1 MQYVFGEKAE
11 MCIIFCACV
20 FSQTTA
26 R

>member
-11 MCIIFCACV
+11 MCGCV

-26 R
+26 RQIIY